1 MRKNGLSQ
9 WLHYLTALSLGLAGS
24 AYSLPASASVS
35 GVSVVSERAASEM
48 NDLAEQQVE
57 AVEPATNDWLQWLQW
72 TRIIIIIRQN
82 PATAMAAN
90 HELGSYAE
98 LLDRVNTEA

>member
-35 GVSVVSERAASEM
+35 ADTAVSERAASAL
-48 NDLAEQQVE
+48 NDLAQQQVE
-57 AVEPATNDWLQWLQW
+57 AVEPSTNDWLQWLQW
-72 TRIIIIIRQN
+72 TRIIIIIRPTN
-82 PATAMAAN
+82 AVAAN
-90 HELGSYAE
+90 QDIGSYAE
-98 LLDRVNTEA
+98 LLDHVKTEA